1 MASRNRVI
9 YQSQALYAGPDQDAN
24 GAYVNESKAGTMPSV
39 LQRLQSCN
47 YSFDITRQDVNQY
60 GELASIDRVILDAPT
75 VSMDFN
81 YYLGSWANEGIM
93 GFTVNSATSN
103 FQDLESCMGD
113 ILGGADERNWY
124 LRVVP
129 EGADAAIT
137 ATGIDGGDET
147 IGFGNGF
154 ISSYST
160 EGAIG
165 TFPTSSVN
173 VEALNMRFYDNV
185 YGHSPHVN
193 IEGVANSTTEFN
205 LPRIDVSPG
214 GDSHFNAGTDTT
226 TVMKPG
232 DATVAI
238 QTSAAYGAGSVPSNI
253 GPSLTDMKIQSYNFS
268 MDMTREALQK
278 LGSKFAYAREITF
291 PVNVTASVDAICGE
305 VEAANLVSLVDS
317 DADYDLIV
325 DLKKGSVKHMA
336 IIMKKCKLDGTSFT
350 NSIGDNK
357 SLTMNFSTQ
366 VGSATQSGVGLFFSG
381 KS

>member
-9 YQSQALYAGPDQDAN
+9 YQSQALYAGPDKDAN
-24 GAYVNESKAGTMPSV
+24 GAYITETASDAPKA

-47 YSFDITRQDVNQY
+47 YSFDITRQDVNQF

-81 YYLGSWANEGIM
+81 YYLGSWANEDLL
-93 GFTVNSATSN
+93 GFSVNAHNTDFS
-103 FQDLESCMGD
+103 DMKSCLGD
-113 ILGGADERNWY
+113 ILGGADERNYY

-129 EGADAAIT
+129 EGSDAARH
-137 ATGIDGGDET
+137 ATGSANDET
-147 IGFGNGF
+147 IGIGNGF

-165 TFPTSSVN
+165 SFPTSSVS
-173 VEALNMRFYDNV
+173 VEALNMRFYANTT
-185 YGHSPHVN
+185 GHSPFVDSA
-193 IEGVANSTTEFN
+193 GAANTSKEFK
-205 LPRIDVSPG
+205 LAMIDVAAQ

-232 DATVAI
+232 DASLDILV
-238 QTSAAYGAGSVPSNI
+238 SADLGNGAAPTDVGAKIS
-253 GPSLTDMKIQSYNFS
+253 DMKIQSYNFS

-278 LGSKFAYAREITF
+278 LGSKFAYAREVTF

-305 VEAANLVSLVDS
+305 TDAANLVDLVDA
-317 DADYDLIV
+317 DRDYDLIV
-325 DLKKGSVKHMA
+325 NLAKGSALHMA
-336 IIMKKCKLDGTSFT
+336 IVMKKAKLDGTSYT
-350 NSIGDNK
+350 NAIGDNK